1 MQQQKH
7 GQGEQDNRSD
17 STLFDLYGQ
26 SIFAY
31 MRLHVSSRE
40 DAEDLTAEVFIAACE
55 QDNLSDLQTK
65 EQLAWLRRVA
75 HNKLV
80 DSYRRQARRPAV
92 SLESLV
98 GAIYEDEAQTP
109 EQIALRHEEL
119 AQLRKAIGK
128 LSPMQQQV
136 LQLRYSHG
144 LPFADIAILLEKRED
159 AVRQLL
165 SRTLAHLGALYR
177 QQ

>member
-1 MQQQKH
+1 MQQQKRS
-7 GQGEQDNRSD
+7 QSEQDND
-17 STLFDLYGQ
+17 TDTTLFDLYGQ

-40 DAEDLTAEVFIAACE
+40 DAEDLTAEVFMAAWE
-55 QDNLSDLQTK
+55 QDNLSGVPKK

-75 HNKLV
+75 RNKLV

-92 SLESLV
+92 SLETV
-98 GAIYEDEAQTP
+98 VDAIYEDEARAP
-109 EQIALRHEEL
+109 EQVAVRHEEL
-119 AQLRKAIGK
+119 AQLRQAIGK
-128 LSPMQQQV
+128 LSPLQQQV

-144 LPFADIAILLEKRED
+144 LAFADIAILLDKRED

-165 SRTLAHLGALYR
+165 SRTIALLGTIYR
-177 QQ
+177 QS